1 MAGKIWGAVAIF
13 LGLAVLL
20 AGCAGAPRPQAA
32 PVPQAPLPQVRRSP
46 QDVALERALGEFY
59 GAPYHAGGTTP
70 AGVDCSGLVQA
81 LLQRAGVNLPRTVA
95 QQYNYGRPVGPENCA
110 SVTWSSSTATASR
123 AVTFTWPTSC
133 RPSPPRRF
141 ATTASTWAKAASCTP
156 PPRGFSSAAWT
167 PRFGALLIKGPGGIC
182 LSRSGGSNLRHPGA
196 TRLRPP
202 GFFQTAKTPF
212 AFVP

>member
-32 PVPQAPLPQVRRSP
+32 PAPQAPLPQVRRSP

-95 QQYNYGRPVGPENCA
+95 QQYNYGRPVGPGEL
-110 SVTWSSSTATASR
+110 
-123 AVTFTWPTSC
+123 
-133 RPSPPRRF
+133 
-141 ATTASTWAKAASCTP
+141 
-156 PPRGFSSAAWT
+156 
-167 PRFGALLIKGPGGIC
+167 RFGDVVFFDRYCQQGRDFYLANIVPSFTAQEVCHDGLYLGEGRFLHASPQGVFVSRLDAEVWRASYKGARRYLPE
-182 LSRSGGSNLRHPGA
+182 P
-196 TRLRPP
+196 
-202 GFFQTAKTPF
+202 
-212 AFVP
+212 